1 MTQIF
6 SNAADLTSFLTLLV
20 LVVTVVAVLV
30 TWHASLG
37 AQARLIQPVDQPVP
51 FSHPHHAADP
61 NLHALRFSAV
71 SNQPGARADS

>member
-6 SNAADLTSFLTLLV
+6 SNAADLTLIQPLLV
-20 LVVTVVAVLV
+20 LVVTAVVVLLV
-30 TWHASLG
+30 WHESLG
-37 AQARLIQPVDQPVP
+37 AQARLIQPLDQPVP

-71 SNQPGARADS
+71 SNQPGARAGS